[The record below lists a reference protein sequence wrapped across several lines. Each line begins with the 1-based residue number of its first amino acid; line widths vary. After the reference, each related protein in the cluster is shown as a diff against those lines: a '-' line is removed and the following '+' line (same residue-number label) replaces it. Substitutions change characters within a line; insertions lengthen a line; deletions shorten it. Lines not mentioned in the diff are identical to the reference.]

1 MTTDHHAETDVAPAR
16 DRIARYLMIALGISS
31 LAVFVGTAMQ
41 FHIYGPD
48 RINVE
53 AWRMFGFSVFAGLYF
68 VIAFYPRR
76 VPGLWELVFYHKAG
90 VAIFLGFFVGATT
103 STTVSDTTSTV
114 IVVDLLLAG
123 TTAVAYVLAKG
134 WRAWART
141 V

>member
-1 MTTDHHAETDVAPAR
+1 MTTDHHAATDVAPAR

-41 FHIYGPD
+41 FHIYGPE

-53 AWRMFGFSVFAGLYF
+53 AWRMFGFPVFAGLYF
-68 VIAFYPRR
+68 VIAFYPRH

-103 STTVSDTTSTV
+103 STTVSDETSTV
-114 IVVDLLLAG
+114 IAVDLLLAG

-134 WRAWART
+134 WRAWR
-141 V
+141 